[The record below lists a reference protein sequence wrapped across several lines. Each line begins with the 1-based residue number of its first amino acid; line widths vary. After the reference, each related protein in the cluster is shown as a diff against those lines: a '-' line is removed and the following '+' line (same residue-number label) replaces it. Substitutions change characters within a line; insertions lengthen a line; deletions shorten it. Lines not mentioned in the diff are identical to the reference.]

1 MSEVKDRIAVRQFA
15 VPIENLTTAPVTGYL
30 GITEQQCAAKGCCW
44 NPTDVRRFS
53 SVSQYNMTLLD
64 LCNIRRMVLGASMA
78 RQIMRT
84 LSVSSINLALTVVRK
99 KYTAT
104 VPYISVCTS
113 SVGTKCVCVCVCV

>member
-15 VPIENLTTAPVTGYL
+15 VPIETLTTAPVTGYL

-53 SVSQYNMTLLD
+53 SVSQYNVTLLD
-64 LCNIRRMVLGASMA
+64 LFNIRRMVLGASMA
-78 RQIMRT
+78 RKMRT
-84 LSVSSINLALTVVRK
+84 LSVFSINLALTVVRK
-99 KYTAT
+99 QYMAT

-113 SVGTKCVCVCVCV
+113 SVGTKCVCV